1 MSTPVWLNQKTAA
14 ITAVLVVA
22 LGIAAFVLSPGLR
35 NLVLQKPETHAKTD
49 LPAHNTNAAHAGEA
63 PEISQVDFPQEMWK
77 AAGLVIGSVQK
88 GPLDEA
94 ITLTGKISLNED
106 KLAHVFP
113 LVEGRVDD
121 VRVRFGQKVHQGDLL
136 VVVQSKEVGQGKLQL
151 FQDRLKLEF
160 AMARDR
166 WAQEI
171 SQNTLSLIEMI
182 RAEAAI
188 ENIENALKERTMG
201 EHRQTLMN
209 AYLASIK
216 AQTQTQRLAPLS
228 GTGAVPAKQ
237 LLDAESEGKATKAI
251 LQALLEQTSQ
261 DVIQASRLSTQSVK
275 ELQTTIAVAETNLKI
290 LGFND
295 HDLKEIDPSEMG
307 ENLAHYPV
315 VAPFDGT
322 VISKDV
328 VLMERVGPE
337 RQILTIADLSTV
349 WVSADIYESHLPIL
363 SQLKDQKIR
372 LRSEAWPGRQFEA
385 TIFYT
390 GDVVQESTR
399 TLSMR
404 AMAENAEGL
413 LKPGMFVS
421 IELPNLSSSE
431 VLQVPLTA
439 LQDFEGKTFVFV
451 HADRDQFVRRVV
463 ETGRRNSTSVEI
475 LSGLNEGD
483 RVVTDGGFALK
494 SRMLADLL
502 GE

>member
-1 MSTPVWLNQKTAA
+1 M
-14 ITAVLVVA
+14 
-22 LGIAAFVLSPGLR
+22 
-35 NLVLQKPETHAKTD
+35 
-49 LPAHNTNAAHAGEA
+49 
-63 PEISQVDFPQEMWK
+63 
-77 AAGLVIGSVQK
+77 
-88 GPLDEA
+88 
-94 ITLTGKISLNED
+94 
-106 KLAHVFP
+106 
-113 LVEGRVDD
+113 
-121 VRVRFGQKVHQGDLL
+121 
-136 VVVQSKEVGQGKLQL
+136 
-151 FQDRLKLEF
+151 
-160 AMARDR
+160 
-166 WAQEI
+166 
-171 SQNTLSLIEMI
+171 
-182 RAEAAI
+182 
-188 ENIENALKERTMG
+188 
-201 EHRQTLMN
+201 
-209 AYLASIK
+209 
-216 AQTQTQRLAPLS
+216 
-228 GTGAVPAKQ
+228 
-237 LLDAESEGKATKAI
+237 
-251 LQALLEQTSQ
+251 
-261 DVIQASRLSTQSVK
+261 
-275 ELQTTIAVAETNLKI
+275 AETNLKI

-295 HDLKEIDPSEMG
+295 HDLKEIDPSEMV

-421 IELPNLSSSE
+421 IELPNLSSFE

-439 LQDFEGKTFVFV
+439 LQDYEGKTFVFV
-451 HADRDQFVRRVV
+451 HADTDQFERRVV
-463 ETGRRNSTSVEI
+463 ETGRRNTTSVEI

-483 RVVTDGGFALK
+483 KVVTDGGFALK